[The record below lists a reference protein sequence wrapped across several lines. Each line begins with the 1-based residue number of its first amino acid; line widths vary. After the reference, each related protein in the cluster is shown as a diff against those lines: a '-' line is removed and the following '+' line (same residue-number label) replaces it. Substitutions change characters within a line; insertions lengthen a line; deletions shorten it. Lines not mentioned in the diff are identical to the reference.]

1 MPSFLFCFFVHLP
14 GNLCKKERG
23 VFMELI
29 IRLIGSAYCFGFFIA
44 FWVIGKKYYRAMRY
58 GSVFRRSGS
67 GMKTLSV
74 VTSFIMTFILST
86 FWMVVVC
93 VYLGKL
99 YLEER
104 KW

>member
-1 MPSFLFCFFVHLP
+1 MPSFLFVFSYIFPATYV
-14 GNLCKKERG
+14 KERG
-23 VFMELI
+23 VSMELI

-58 GSVFRRSGS
+58 GSVFRRSGF

>member
-1 MPSFLFCFFVHLP
+1 
-14 GNLCKKERG
+14 
-23 VFMELI
+23 MELI

-44 FWVIGKKYYRAMRY
+44 FWVIGKKYYRVMRY